1 MSQPTHQETQ
11 QATHQGSHQAILMTE
26 YGAPEVLKIATVAS
40 APLQAG
46 QVRVQHTRI
55 GVNFHDVYVRS
66 GLYKTL
72 ALPGTPGIEA
82 VGVVAEVAEGVS
94 RFKVGDRV
102 CYISAA
108 YGIYAAERVIAAD
121 ELIAVPDDLSDA
133 LVASSLLRGL
143 TADVLLNRIGKV
155 GAGTKILVQAA
166 GGGMGQILSQWA
178 TRKGAMVIGTAGSD
192 ATAKKAEQVGCVE
205 VIRYRGAGAKNAQ
218 EVAERVRELTQ
229 GEGVDVAYDAVGKI
243 SFDTSLAS
251 LSIGGQLVM
260 YGQSSGAVPPLDIAR
275 LAAKSNSV
283 SRPMVFHFV
292 KKPAQ
297 RDAMAARVFEA
308 LRKHDFRMG
317 EPLEFALVDAA
328 AAHRELE
335 ARGAVQPILLVP

>member
-1 MSQPTHQETQ
+1 MSQ
-11 QATHQGSHQAILMTE
+11 AMHQAIVITE
-26 YGAPEVLKIATVAS
+26 YGGPEVLKIASVAS
-40 APLQAG
+40 QALAAG

-82 VGVVAEVAEGVS
+82 VGVVAEVGEGVS
-94 RFKVGDRV
+94 RFKVGERV

-108 YGIYAAERVIAAD
+108 YAIYAAERVIAAD

-143 TADVLLNRIGKV
+143 TADVLLHRVAHV
-155 GAGTKILVQAA
+155 GQGTRILVQAA

-178 TRKGAMVIGTAGSD
+178 TRQGAMVIGTAGSD
-192 ATAKKAEQVGCVE
+192 ATAKKADQAGCVE
-205 VIRYRGAGAKNAQ
+205 VIRYRGEGAQ
-218 EVAERVRELTQ
+218 DVAERVLELTH
-229 GEGVDVAYDAVGKI
+229 GEGVDVAYDAVGKV
-243 SFDTSLAS
+243 SFDGSLAS
-251 LSIGGQLVM
+251 LNIGGQLVM
-260 YGQSSGAVPPLDIAR
+260 YGQSSGPVPALEIAR

-292 KKPAQ
+292 KKPAE
-297 RDAMAARVFEA
+297 REAMAARVFEA
-308 LRKHDFRMG
+308 LRKKHFRMG
-317 EPLEFALVDAA
+317 VPQEFALADAA
-328 AAHRELE
+328 AAHRALE
-335 ARGAVQPILLVP
+335 AHGAVQPILLVP